1 MLGISF
7 VGKTGTAFFLADS
20 LDTEGFGH
28 DNSGRLDAA
37 SGFPFYA
44 SFDTIEDVDL
54 SKIHQKLPFTFKLS
68 NRFPQCKEQ
77 ASFVLKR
84 LIRFPC
90 PDRSRSRKAN
100 TDTD

>member
-1 MLGISF
+1 MISF
-7 VGKTGTAFFLADS
+7 AGKMGTAFFLADS

-44 SFDTIEDVDL
+44 SFDTVEDVDL

-68 NRFPQCKEQ
+68 NRFPQCKGQ
-77 ASFVLKR
+77 AKQVSYLYSPKKVDWVPIPK
-84 LIRFPC
+84 
-90 PDRSRSRKAN
+90 S
-100 TDTD
+100 